1 MRRKILVG
9 TCLLELEGLR
19 RRVQVRPF
27 LVGRILVHV
36 RSVVSRANGYRD
48 TTQNSVR
55 IYLNDDIRLKL
66 FCIHATYRIQNV
78 HSKHSERHFVVTFVL
93 QHVFFNLSQSF

>member
-1 MRRKILVG
+1 MLSS
-9 TCLLELEGLR
+9 LLELEGLR

-55 IYLNDDIRLKL
+55 IYLNDDFQTCLRDVVNSLYFQPD
-66 FCIHATYRIQNV
+66 FCI
-78 HSKHSERHFVVTFVL
+78 
-93 QHVFFNLSQSF
+93 FFFL